1 MTEDLIAIAREI
13 YGTEATEQEI
23 RFAALIEAR
32 AVARTREECAVE
44 ASSWKRSKLL
54 LHAGE
59 MTAQERRTCEA
70 VSDGIAASIR
80 ALGER
85 T

>member
-32 AVARTREECAVE
+32 AVARTREECAALVQANADACE
-44 ASSWKRSKLL
+44 PGSRLQVYLASN
-54 LHAGE
+54 
-59 MTAQERRTCEA
+59 
-70 VSDGIAASIR
+70 AAAIR
-80 ALGER
+80 AMGER